1 MRPSHLGLV
10 LACALGL
17 AACASTPTPPA
28 TVICPPLK
36 TYSADVQKRLADELR
51 ALPEGT
57 ETQAFLSDYAALRAS
72 IRVCGAAK

>member
-1 MRPSHLGLV
+1 MRSLCLGLALV
-10 LACALGL
+10 SALGL
-17 AACASTPTPPA
+17 AACASTPTPTP